1 MKKYRVFILILL
13 LLFTVTCHAHPGR
26 TDKYG
31 GHTDKSTG
39 EYHYHNA
46 DGTTTPASKPSEPLE
61 ENQQAEQ
68 KEPEAEIYP
77 PTENVVSI
85 VVDGDK
91 KPVQQSVKD
100 VIQENKPKVDE
111 KPAKIEE
118 IVTVTDEKGET
129 FIYIPQTQ
137 PYSNVNISVFVILLV
152 LAITGWCAISPIM
165 CILFKKIEEKNAS
178 LGIFLHIPYLL
189 FWPGSLIGV
198 LLYKS
203 YNKIAPR
210 EKDVSNEYDDDFD
223 DDDDYEI

>member
-46 DGTTTPASKPSEPLE
+46 DGTTTPASKPTEPE
-61 ENQQAEQ
+61 VQPEQ
-68 KEPEAEIYP
+68 KEPEAVISTVP
-77 PTENVVSI
+77 DNVTTI
-85 VVDGDK
+85 IVDGDK

-118 IVTVTDEKGET
+118 IITVTDEKGET

-137 PYSNVNISVFVILLV
+137 PYSNVNISVIVILLV

-198 LLYKS
+198 LLYKL
-203 YNKIAPR
+203 YNKIASR